1 MLDAGTDSGRTV
13 SAGLPGPEQPA
24 KLPTHF
30 CQVRERLL
38 DVLELQAS
46 EIQDV
51 LARRSARPLERDD
64 ALDLIQPEAE
74 ASRLRDEPEEG
85 QRLRSVHTVARP
97 GAARGWKDAGLLV
110 ETECLPADSA
120 LRRYLPDQQAV
131 ARHGSSLNPARKGKV
146 KRIFAAP

>member
-1 MLDAGTDSGRTV
+1 M
-13 SAGLPGPEQPA
+13 
-24 KLPTHF
+24 F
-30 CQVRERLL
+30 
-38 DVLELQAS
+38 DVLELQAN

-85 QRLRSVHTVARP
+85 QRLRSVHAVARS
-97 GAARGWKDAGLLV
+97 GAARGRKDAGLLV
-110 ETECLPADSA
+110 ETERLPADSA

-131 ARHGSSLNPARKGKV
+131 ARHGSSLNPAPKGKV
-146 KRIFAAP
+146 KRIFSAP